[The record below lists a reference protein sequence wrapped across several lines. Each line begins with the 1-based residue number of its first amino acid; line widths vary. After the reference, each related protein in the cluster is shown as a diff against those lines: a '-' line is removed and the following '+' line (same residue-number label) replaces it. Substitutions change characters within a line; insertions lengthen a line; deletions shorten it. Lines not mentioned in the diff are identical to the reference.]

1 VINMTTLIRDKIQ
14 IYKKQL
20 VVINASLEHEMAKE
34 HGKRRIK
41 YIMFL
46 AQERSVYSFAESEM
60 EDVFR
65 AMSEKPILEMADEK
79 P

>member
-1 VINMTTLIRDKIQ
+1 MIDMTTLLRDKIQ
-14 IYKKQL
+14 TYKKQL
-20 VVINASLEHEMAKE
+20 AVINASLECEMAKK

-41 YIMFL
+41 YILFL

-65 AMSEKPILEMADEK
+65 AMSEKPIWEVADEK